1 MTDGIHEFVQINNL
15 LKNRVDLIDMNRTIR
30 HRLTQFLPFTQ
41 IPFER
46 FGMDVVAFGFD
57 VVVNGVCQGNSIGSL
72 EGDRQLVRHLQFVPL
87 RSKRID
93 SMQR

>member
-1 MTDGIHEFVQINNL
+1 
-15 LKNRVDLIDMNRTIR
+15 
-30 HRLTQFLPFTQ
+30 
-41 IPFER
+41 
-46 FGMDVVAFGFD
+46 
-57 VVVNGVCQGNSIGSL
+57 VVVNGVRQGNSIGSL